1 MNAEAVV
8 HVDGVGAG
16 DDEYATLTAALAAN
30 AGAPELTI
38 ILHANAGNIP
48 YQESVVISA
57 GYVAILA
64 AAGEEPRVQ
73 GNNAPG
79 FTVAG
84 TLYME
89 GVRVSQST
97 GVGLSIQG
105 GEAWVR
111 RSKLANN
118 NGGGIVV
125 DGGGMLMLENSFVGS
140 GNINSQRII
149 NVLDGQ
155 ISVQY
160 STVGAGFGGTSRA
173 IGCAVGAGAGSV
185 VRNSI
190 VVSYS
195 AENEIDCPNIEIVDG
210 LIESE
215 SDEIFTELS
224 GWFVGFDEGNFHLSG
239 THPSEIETAA
249 TWQTGD
255 PATDIAGLPRPTID
269 GTPDFAGAALIP

>member
-1 MNAEAVV
+1 MNTEAVV

-16 DDEYATLTAALAAN
+16 AGVYATLTAALAAN
-30 AGAPELTI
+30 VGEPELTI
-38 ILHANAGNIP
+38 IFHEANYAP
-48 YQESVVISA
+48 ESVTI
-57 GYVAILA
+57 GTEYVAILA

-79 FTVAG
+79 LTVTG

-97 GVGLSIQG
+97 GVGLSVDG

-111 RSKLANN
+111 RSKLVNN
-118 NGGGIVV
+118 TGGGIVV
-125 DGGGMLMLENSFVGS
+125 NGGGMLMLENSFVG
-140 GNINSQRII
+140 GPQNQRII

-160 STVGAGFGGTSRA
+160 STVGAGFGATSRA
-173 IGCAVGAGAGSV
+173 IGCAGGVGVGSV
-185 VRNSI
+185 VRNSV

-195 AENEIDCPNIEIVDG
+195 SENEIDCPAIEIVDG
-210 LIESE
+210 FIEGE
-215 SDEIFTELS
+215 SGETFTDLS
-224 GWFVGFDEGNFHLSG
+224 GWFVGFEEGNFHLSA
-239 THPSEIETAA
+239 THPVAIATAA

-255 PATDIAGLPRPTID
+255 PATDIDGDLRPTID
-269 GTPDFAGAALIP
+269 GASDFAGADLVP